1 MINDRVMYE
10 KGARQGKEE
19 EEEHVRDRGKDTQGG
34 RVMIS
39 GGDTQGEWCIK
50 WVRGGEGGN

>member
-1 MINDRVMYE
+1 MVYE

-19 EEEHVRDRGKDTQGG
+19 EEEHVRDRGRATQGG